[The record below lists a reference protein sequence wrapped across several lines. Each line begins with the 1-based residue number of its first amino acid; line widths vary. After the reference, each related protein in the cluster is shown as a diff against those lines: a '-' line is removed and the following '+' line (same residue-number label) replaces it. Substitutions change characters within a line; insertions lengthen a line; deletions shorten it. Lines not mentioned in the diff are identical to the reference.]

1 MPASYNFT
9 QQESTNVLPMRLLWF
24 IIFPALLITAQN
36 CYGQAGSQA
45 DSTLP
50 GCLQK
55 ANHLLEEAFTF
66 MQKNY
71 YRKNAIAWDTLLAT
85 AKKRLNSSGNCND
98 TYDIISGCFRELNE
112 THSFIMP
119 PAKAAVY
126 NNDTASLQRKPSIRE
141 LVGDIK
147 GELLDNGI
155 AYLTVPWVSTT
166 DSAICTVV
174 ADSLQQLISALDGK
188 ETNGW
193 IIDLRKNTG
202 GNCWPMLAGIG
213 PLLGDGVCG
222 YFVSAREKI
231 PISYKDGAA
240 SQGKYVRCRV
250 SNNGYKMKDGKKS
263 IIVLT
268 GSRTVSSGEIVALAF
283 KGKEQ
288 VYLYG
293 EPTAGYTTANATY
306 TLSDNSMLV
315 LTVCMEAD
323 RNGKICEGKILP
335 DETIST
341 RNRPDDAD
349 AAKSAA
355 IMWLSAQH

>member
-1 MPASYNFT
+1 
-9 QQESTNVLPMRLLWF
+9 MRLLQF
-24 IIFPALLITAQN
+24 VVLTVFLTFVQN
-36 CYGQAGSQA
+36 IYGQAVVKQ
-45 DSTLP
+45 DTTLP
-50 GCLQK
+50 ACLQK
-55 ANHLLEEAFTF
+55 ANHLLDEAFTF
-66 MQKNY
+66 MQRNY
-71 YRKNAIAWDTLLAT
+71 YRKSSVNWDTLINS
-85 AKKRLNSSGNCND
+85 AKKKLNSSGNCD
-98 TYDIISGCFRELNE
+98 ETYDVISWCFKELNE

-119 PAKAAVY
+119 PAKAAIY
-126 NNDTASLQRKPSIRE
+126 NNDATMLQYKPAIKE

-147 GELLDNGI
+147 GELLDDGV
-155 AYLTVPWVSTT
+155 AYITVPWVSTT
-166 DSAICTVV
+166 DSAICTLI
-174 ADSLQQLISALDGK
+174 ADSLQQLISTLDTDG
-188 ETNGW
+188 TNGW

-231 PISYKDGAA
+231 SISYKDGAA

-250 SNNGYKMKDGKKS
+250 SNSNGYKMKTSNKP

-268 GSRTVSSGEIVALAF
+268 GRRTVSSGEIVALAF
-283 KGKEQ
+283 KGKKQ

-323 RNGKICEGKILP
+323 RNGKICEGRIMP
-335 DETIST
+335 DETIATENYPGSK
-341 RNRPDDAD
+341 DS
-349 AAKSAA
+349 AKSAA
-355 IMWLSAQH
+355 MMWISAQH

>member
-1 MPASYNFT
+1 
-9 QQESTNVLPMRLLWF
+9 MRLLLF
-24 IIFPALLITAQN
+24 TIVFLGI
-36 CYGQAGSQA
+36 GSEAVYSQVSA
-45 DSTLP
+45 NTDTSLP
-50 GCLQK
+50 VCLKK
-55 ANHLLEEAFTF
+55 ANGLLDEAFVF

-71 YRKNAIAWDTLLAT
+71 YRKNAVEWDNLLT
-85 AKKRLNSSGNCND
+85 SAKRKLNSSGDCSEV
-98 TYDIISGCFRELNE
+98 YDIISWCFKELNE

-126 NNDTASLQRKPSIRE
+126 NYDTAILQQKPMIKE

-147 GELLDNGI
+147 GEILDDGI

-166 DSAICTVV
+166 DSLICMQI
-174 ADSLQQLISALDGK
+174 ADSLQQLIASLDEK
-188 ETNGW
+188 DPKGW

-231 PISYKDGAA
+231 PIIYNDGAA
-240 SQGKYVRCRV
+240 LQGKYTRCRV
-250 SNNGYKMKDGKKS
+250 SKGYKIKAANKS

-268 GSRTVSSGEIVALAF
+268 GHRTVSSGEIVALAF
-283 KGKEQ
+283 KGKQQ
-288 VYLYG
+288 VQFYG

-323 RNGKICEGKILP
+323 RTGKICEGRIMP
-335 DETIST
+335 DETINT
-341 RNRPDDAD
+341 DTHPGTAD
-349 AAKSAA
+349 PARAAAT
-355 IMWLSAQH
+355 MWLSGQAMK

>member
-1 MPASYNFT
+1 
-9 QQESTNVLPMRLLWF
+9 MRLLLPVVF
-24 IIFPALLITAQN
+24 LLFSCN
-36 CYGQAGSQA
+36 LHLYSQVSRT
-45 DSTLP
+45 DSSLP
-50 GCLQK
+50 SCLTK
-55 ANHLLEEAFTF
+55 ANSLLNEAFVF

-71 YRKNAIAWDTLLAT
+71 YRKNAVEWGNLFNAARQ
-85 AKKRLNSSGNCND
+85 KLNASGDCNE
-98 TYDIISGCFRELNE
+98 TYDVITWCFKELNE

-119 PAKAAVY
+119 AAKAAVY
-126 NNDTASLQRKPSIRE
+126 NNDTTVLSQKPAIKD

-147 GELLDNGI
+147 GELLSDGI

-166 DSAICTVV
+166 DSSICTMI
-174 ADSLQQLISALDGK
+174 ADSLQQLIAALDEK
-188 ETNGW
+188 DPKGW

-213 PLLGDGVCG
+213 PLLGNGVCG

-231 PISYKDGAA
+231 PILYNDGLAM
-240 SQGKYVRCRV
+240 QGRHVRCRA
-250 SNNGYKMKDGKKS
+250 SKGYKIKSGNTS

-268 GSRTVSSGEIVALAF
+268 GKRTVSSGEIIALAF

-315 LTVCMEAD
+315 LSVCMEAD
-323 RNGKICEGKILP
+323 RTGKVCEGRIMP
-335 DETIST
+335 DETITTETHPGFSDPA
-341 RNRPDDAD
+341 R
-349 AAKSAA
+349 SAA
-355 IMWLSAQH
+355 LLWLASQPVK

>member
-1 MPASYNFT
+1 
-9 QQESTNVLPMRLLWF
+9 MRLLLF
-24 IIFPALLITAQN
+24 VIFLAGLTTVQKGYAQPVA
-36 CYGQAGSQA
+36 YP
-45 DSTLP
+45 DTTLP
-50 GCLQK
+50 LCLQK
-55 ANHLLEEAFTF
+55 ANHLLDEAFAF

-71 YRKNAIAWDTLLAT
+71 YRKNSVEWDTLIAT
-85 AKKRLNSSGNCND
+85 AKKKLVISGNCDD
-98 TYDIISGCFRELNE
+98 TYDIISWCFKELNE

-119 PAKAAVY
+119 PAKAAIY
-126 NNDTASLQRKPSIRE
+126 NNDTAILRQKTSIRE

-166 DSAICTVV
+166 DSAVCTLI
-174 ADSLQQLISALDGK
+174 ADSLQQLISVLDTKGA
-188 ETNGW
+188 NGW

-250 SNNGYKMKDGKKS
+250 SNNGYKIKGDKKT

-268 GSRTVSSGEIVALAF
+268 GSRTVSSGEIIALAF

-323 RNGKICEGKILP
+323 RTGKICEGKIMP
-335 DETIST
+335 DETIT
-341 RNRPDDAD
+341 AEAHPDRAD
-349 AAKSAA
+349 PAKAAAL
-355 IMWLSAQH
+355 MWLTSQHQ

>member
-1 MPASYNFT
+1 
-9 QQESTNVLPMRLLWF
+9 MRLLLAAILF
-24 IIFPALLITAQN
+24 TMATQTG
-36 CYGQAGSQA
+36 YGQQANNA
-45 DSTLP
+45 DSSLP
-50 GCLQK
+50 TCLQK
-55 ANHLLEEAFTF
+55 ASRLLDEAFSF

-71 YRKNAIAWDTLLAT
+71 YRKNTVEWETLVT
-85 AKKRLNSSGNCND
+85 GAKKKLNSSGNCD
-98 TYDIISGCFRELNE
+98 DIYDIISGCFKELNE
-112 THSFIMP
+112 SHSFIMP
-119 PAKAAVY
+119 PSKAAIY
-126 NNDTASLQRKPSIRE
+126 NNEGTELAPKPSIKE
-141 LVGDIK
+141 LVGDIHA
-147 GELLDNGI
+147 ELLDNGI
-155 AYLTVPWVSTT
+155 AYLSVPWVSTT
-166 DSAICTVV
+166 DSAVCMLV
-174 ADSLQQLISALDGK
+174 ADSLQQLIAGLDKQG
-188 ETNGW
+188 TNGW

-202 GNCWPMLAGIG
+202 GNCWPMLAGLG

-250 SNNGYKMKDGKKS
+250 STNGYKLKEDKKP

-268 GSRTVSSGEIVALAF
+268 GRRTVSSGEIVALAF

-288 VYLYG
+288 VYFYG

-323 RNGKICEGKILP
+323 RNGKICEGKIIP

-341 RNRPDDAD
+341 ETRSYNAD
-349 AAKSAA
+349 PAKTAALV
-355 IMWLSAQH
+355 WLSSQHN

>member
-1 MPASYNFT
+1 
-9 QQESTNVLPMRLLWF
+9 MRLIPF
-24 IIFPALLITAQN
+24 VIIIVFLIPAQKG
-36 CYGQAGSQA
+36 YGQPHAQQDTA
-45 DSTLP
+45 ALP
-50 GCLQK
+50 ICLQK
-55 ANHLLEEAFTF
+55 ANHLLDEAFNF

-71 YRKNAIAWDTLLAT
+71 YRKNMVNWDTLLT
-85 AKKRLNSSGNCND
+85 SAKRKLNNSGNCND
-98 TYDIISGCFRELNE
+98 TYDVISWCFKELNE
-112 THSFIMP
+112 PHSFIMP
-119 PAKAAVY
+119 PSKAAIY
-126 NNDTASLQRKPSIRE
+126 NNDTASLQQKPSIKE

-147 GELLDNGI
+147 GELLEHGI
-155 AYLTVPWVSTT
+155 AYITVPWVSTT
-166 DSAICTVV
+166 DSAICTLI
-174 ADSLQQLISALDGK
+174 ADSLQQLISVMDTEG
-188 ETNGW
+188 TNGW

-202 GNCWPMLAGIG
+202 GNCWPMLAGVG

-231 PISYKDGAA
+231 SISYKDGAA

-250 SNNGYKMKDGKKS
+250 SNNGYKMKVGKKP

-268 GSRTVSSGEIVALAF
+268 GHRTVSSGEIIALAF

-323 RNGKICEGKILP
+323 RNGKICEGRIIP
-335 DETIST
+335 DETITTESSPG
-341 RNRPDDAD
+341 RKDP
-349 AAKSAA
+349 AKAAA
-355 IMWLSAQH
+355 ITWLLAQR